1 MRKITMKYEKYFELA
16 ETHARLFSKDPRT
29 KVACIILSRESVI
42 LSTGYHGMPRG
53 LPEVWEQPA
62 KDLYVVHA
70 ETNAVYNAA
79 RVGASLA
86 DSIAIVT
93 LFPCL
98 ECAKALVQSGVRTV
112 VTKEPDYS
120 DPKWGERFR
129 LSKKLFE
136 KADVKIILL

>member
-1 MRKITMKYEKYFELA
+1 MKYEKYFELA

-42 LSTGYHGMPRG
+42 LSTGYNGMPRG

-79 RVGASLA
+79 RVGACLT
-86 DSIAIVT
+86 DSIAVVT

-98 ECAKALVQSGVRTV
+98 SCAKALVQSGVRTV

-120 DPKWGERFR
+120 DPKWGEQFR
-129 LSKKLFE
+129 LSRKLFE

>member
-1 MRKITMKYEKYFELA
+1 MHKTTMKYEKYFELA
-16 ETHARLFSKDPRT
+16 ETHARLFSKDPKT

-42 LSTGYHGMPRG
+42 LSTGYNGMPRG

-79 RVGASLA
+79 RVGTSLT
-86 DSIAIVT
+86 DSIAVVT

-120 DPKWGERFR
+120 DPKWGEQFR
-129 LSKKLFE
+129 LSKELFKRVGVE
-136 KADVKIILL
+136 IISV